1 MLINKEEVMSVT
13 CIKCKTSNREKAK
26 FCSKCG
32 NLMVQ
37 TQTPEKKNNEKILGN
52 RYRIEK
58 LIKSGGMGSI
68 YRGKHIKL
76 DETFA
81 IKEMLFTS
89 TDEKQNQYSMKRFY
103 EEAKLLSRLRH
114 PNLPVVTDYFDEDNK
129 YYIVMDF
136 VEGEDL
142 GEILKKYGSPGL
154 PEKHVIFWTEET
166 LKVLDYLHSQ
176 NPPVIYRD
184 IKPSNIMIRKHDK
197 KVMLVDFGIART
209 IQGNV
214 YSGQTAIGT
223 FGYAPLEQYRGSVE
237 PRSDIYALGAT
248 MHCLLTGVEPV
259 SCDFKPVREIV
270 PSLSEGIEKI
280 IIKAVMEKPED
291 RYSSAKDM
299 LQAMNISREGV
310 RQIPRKTL
318 PPVIER
324 KKIICD
330 LNTRKPFKEQI
341 RDEKLINDIKNIIN
355 NWGNNVSWFSRD
367 LGKKIDITQII
378 RENGFILSIEVLF
391 LERLLE
397 EGIEPCSAETQKSP
411 VFQEPS
417 YKSLEDFPITGPP
430 ENFTTKLDE
439 HYIFPD
445 SKEVVR
451 CTKCGGDGDITC
463 KDCRGKG
470 MTTKTK
476 KIDGNAPPSPEST
489 KCKYCRG
496 TGKAT
501 CDLCNGYKEIIK
513 YLYFSTKYYPMYFS
527 EILYNGRLDKG
538 LFQESDKFLI
548 YEEEIFNRQK
558 SKSFDD
564 TKLNPVHNSLFDE
577 ALHAIMD
584 EISSHHRDEKKMLK
598 IPLKMKLSI
607 EEMVIR
613 EVQFKDKKKNN
624 TLWIYGT
631 ETGKDRLTIE
641 NRPLLWSAE
650 DVIDGVRNILTGRR

>member
-1 MLINKEEVMSVT
+1 MSLT
-13 CIKCKTSNREKAK
+13 CIKCKTDNREKAK
-26 FCSKCG
+26 FCCKCG
-32 NLMVQ
+32 NLMEQ
-37 TQTPEKKNNEKILGN
+37 PQNQSDCKKILGN

-58 LIKSGGMGSI
+58 LIKSGGMGAI

-81 IKEMLFTS
+81 IKEMIFTS
-89 TDEKQNQYSMKRFY
+89 TDEKQNQYAMKRFY

-154 PEKHVIFWTEET
+154 PEKHVTFWTEEI

-184 IKPSNIMIRKHDK
+184 IKPSNVMIRRSDK

-209 IQGNV
+209 VQGNV

-259 SCDFKPVREIV
+259 SCDFRPVREIV
-270 PSLSEGIEKI
+270 PSLSKEIEKI
-280 IIKAVMEKPED
+280 IAKSVMEKPED

-299 LQAMNISREGV
+299 LDAIKLSREGV
-310 RQIPRKTL
+310 RQIPRKNL

-330 LNTRKPFKEQI
+330 LNTRKTFKDQI
-341 RDEKLINDIKNIIN
+341 TDEKLINDIKNIIN

-367 LGKKIDITQII
+367 LGKKIDVTQII
-378 RENGFILSIEVLF
+378 RENGFIISIEVLF

-397 EGIEPCSAETQKSP
+397 EGMEPCSGETQKSP

-417 YKSLEDFPITGPP
+417 YKSMEEFPITGPP

-445 SKEVVR
+445 SKEVAR
-451 CTKCGGDGDITC
+451 CPKCGGDGDITC

-470 MTTKTK
+470 ITTKTK
-476 KIDGNAPPSPEST
+476 KIDGNTPPSPEST

-564 TKLNPVHNSLFDE
+564 IKLQPVHNSLFDE
-577 ALHAIMD
+577 ALHALMD

-624 TLWIYGT
+624 TLWLYGT
-631 ETGKDRLTIE
+631 ETEKDRLTIE